1 MSCHGTDSYTKTICL
16 YVLRAQSLPQT
27 FYVVCRVLK
36 TRITN
41 LSETYVGSD
50 DLNIKLIA
58 YWAGMMRLEPLVEA
72 VALSVDR
79 DVQNGAEV
87 YPPPNR
93 LSNA

>member
-1 MSCHGTDSYTKTICL
+1 M
-16 YVLRAQSLPQT
+16 
-27 FYVVCRVLK
+27 VCRVLK
-36 TRITN
+36 TRITD
-41 LSETYVGSD
+41 LSETYVSSD

-58 YWAGMMRLEPLVEA
+58 YWAGMMGLEPRVEA

-79 DVQNGAEV
+79 DVQNGAGV